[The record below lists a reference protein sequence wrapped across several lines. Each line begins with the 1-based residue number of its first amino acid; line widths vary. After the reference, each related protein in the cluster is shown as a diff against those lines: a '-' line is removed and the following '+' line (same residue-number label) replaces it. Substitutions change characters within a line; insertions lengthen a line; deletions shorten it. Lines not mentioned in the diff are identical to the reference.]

1 MHEFILRDFFRS
13 WLKAL
18 SKIIGRS
25 FDSDKDR
32 LRLEETSAASDSM
45 VTQKETVNNNQSKD
59 KLDHGIHPAN
69 GVRTGRH
76 MR

>member
-1 MHEFILRDFFRS
+1 MHEFILRDFFWS

-18 SKIIGRS
+18 SKRNGRS
-25 FDSDKDR
+25 FDADKDR
-32 LRLEETSAASDSM
+32 LRLEGTNAESDSM
-45 VTQKETVNNNQSKD
+45 VTQKETANNNQSKD